1 MFSQACVIHSVCV
14 CVCVCVSQHAI
25 GQGAGCVYQYAIG
38 QRGVCDQG
46 GVDQGGVHPP
56 LVNKRVVYIL
66 LECFLVVV
74 ILTEALNLKI
84 SYF

>member
-1 MFSQACVIHSVCV
+1 MCDQGCVTGGSVTRVRGC
-14 CVCVCVSQHAI
+14 
-25 GQGAGCVYQYAIG
+25 GQGL
-38 QRGVCDQG
+38 CDQG
-46 GVDQGGVHPP
+46 GGCTRP
-56 LVNKRVVYIL
+56 LDKKRLVCIL